1 MIFPLAPFRYIRPC
15 VAIDV
20 AKRKDQAEALDNE
33 SRNVLIAVISLLA
46 NDGITIA
53 IFPDEVVRDT
63 VADKGMLRVLIAVK
77 REDKVWF
84 RGCCVTV

>member
-1 MIFPLAPFRYIRPC
+1 M
-15 VAIDV
+15 
-20 AKRKDQAEALDNE
+20 DNE

-63 VADKGMLRVLIAVK
+63 AADKGMLRVLIAVE
-77 REDKVWF
+77 REDKV
-84 RGCCVTV
+84 